1 MAGDESVP
9 MIKPLIGTDE
19 ATIDDKGRL
28 LVSKKKRERLGE
40 DFVMALG
47 ATGCVVVYPE
57 LVWGRMVAE
66 ILGNSSTNQGR
77 QRFTR
82 LMVGSAEDDMRF
94 DRQGRVVV
102 PQKLRDAAKLTD
114 AVLVVGCVDR
124 LEIWAADEWV
134 TYQADT
140 EGYARDRQQAFDR
153 AHRQML
159 GGE

>member
-1 MAGDESVP
+1 MAGDASVP

-57 LVWGRMVAE
+57 LVWDKMVAE
-66 ILGNSSTNQGR
+66 ILENPSTNQGR

-102 PQKLRDAAKLTD
+102 PQKLRESAKLVSD
-114 AVLVVGCVDR
+114 VLVIGCLDR
-124 LEIWAADEWV
+124 LEIWAADEWA

-140 EGYARDRQQAFDR
+140 EAYAFDRQQAVDR
-153 AHRQML
+153 AHRQMT
-159 GGE
+159 GGG

>member
-1 MAGDESVP
+1 MAGEASVP

-57 LVWGRMVAE
+57 LVWDKMVAE
-66 ILGNSSTNQGR
+66 ILENPSTNQGR

-94 DRQGRVVV
+94 DRQGRVS
-102 PQKLRDAAKLTD
+102 D
-114 AVLVVGCVDR
+114 VLVIGCLDR
-124 LEIWAADEWV
+124 LEIWAADEWA

-140 EGYARDRQQAFDR
+140 EAYALDRQQAVDR
-153 AHRQML
+153 AHRQMT
-159 GGE
+159 GGG

>member
-1 MAGDESVP
+1 MADDASVP

-47 ATGCVVVYPE
+47 SAGCLVVYPE
-57 LVWGRMVAE
+57 LVWSRMVAE
-66 ILGNSSTNQGR
+66 ILSNPSTNQGR

-82 LMVGSAEDDMRF
+82 FMVGSAEDEMRF

-102 PQKLRDAAKLTD
+102 PQKLREAAKLTNS
-114 AVLVVGCVDR
+114 VLVIGCLDR
-124 LEIWAADEWV
+124 LEIWATDEWAA
-134 TYQADT
+134 YQADT
-140 EGYARDRQQAFDR
+140 EGYARDRQQAVDR
-153 AHRQML
+153 AHRQMT